1 MGKNKKEVV
10 GTKYFLILFAKFGE
24 NEKLLHGLLS
34 QFERI
39 LSSKYLK
46 YQPGED
52 FVITHFESESPS
64 NEIKELCKF
73 VLDGTVKN
81 YILIPNNKN
90 VTLSLSN
97 DILESLLDLD
107 TNDSKFIEK
116 IDINDVDYDFNP
128 IDFNQM
134 DDDDDIMM
142 GDFFKLLYGVKKE
155 PSLDELLDK
164 VQKNGFKSLT
174 KIEKTQLYDYS
185 KRI

>member
-1 MGKNKKEVV
+1 
-10 GTKYFLILFAKFGE
+10 
-24 NEKLLHGLLS
+24 
-34 QFERI
+34 
-39 LSSKYLK
+39 
-46 YQPGED
+46 
-52 FVITHFESESPS
+52 
-64 NEIKELCKF
+64 
-73 VLDGTVKN
+73 
-81 YILIPNNKN
+81 
-90 VTLSLSN
+90 
-97 DILESLLDLD
+97 LDLD